1 MIHTLCP
8 GCLTV
13 SRVRAAELNAEGGLL
28 HCARCGLAYPAAGQ
42 LFDAALDAQAARLV
56 RERQAREADAA
67 EAARVEVRPPGE
79 PEVVAEPVPALLPES
94 EPAREAQVQSAP
106 EWPMSP
112 FAREA
117 PLPSSTRDDWDTF
130 GQPPLEGDIAAS
142 VASSAELDAEVR
154 RQLEEALRAELTE
167 TPRRRVSGRT
177 WVGLAVA
184 MLLVL
189 VLAGQWL
196 YMQRAW
202 WLDHP
207 QWRPWADRACAVLGC
222 ELPLRRDIA
231 QIDLLEREVRD
242 HPRMAEAVLI
252 DARFINRADFV
263 QPYPVFEVELSDL
276 SGRQLALH
284 RFAPEEYLEDP
295 GLIPA
300 GLLPGQ
306 PVALRLEVPDP
317 GRQAVSFRMEFR

>member
-1 MIHTLCP
+1 
-8 GCLTV
+8 
-13 SRVRAAELNAEGGLL
+13 
-28 HCARCGLAYPAAGQ
+28 

-56 RERQAREADAA
+56 RERQAREAGA
-67 EAARVEVRPPGE
+67 VEVLPPAE
-79 PEVVAEPVPALLPES
+79 PDALVAEPVPALQPEP
-94 EPAREAQVQSAP
+94 EPVQEAQAQPAP

-117 PLPSSTRDDWDTF
+117 PLPSDTHDDWDAF
-130 GQPPLEGDIAAS
+130 GQPPREGDIAAG
-142 VASSAELDAEVR
+142 VASSTELDAEVR
-154 RQLEEALRAELTE
+154 RQLGEALRLELAEP
-167 TPRRRVSGRT
+167 PRRRVSGRT
-177 WVGLAVA
+177 WLGLAVLS
-184 MLLVL
+184 LLL
-189 VLAGQWL
+189 LALAGQWL

-207 QWRPWADRACAVLGC
+207 QWRPWADRACAILGC

-231 QIDLLEREVRD
+231 RIELLEREVRD
-242 HPRMAEAVLI
+242 HPRRAEAVLI
-252 DARFINRADFV
+252 DARFVNRADFV
-263 QPYPVFEVELSDL
+263 QPFPVFEVEFSDL
-276 SGRQLALH
+276 SGRQLAVH
-284 RFAPEEYLEDP
+284 RFAPAEYLRGP